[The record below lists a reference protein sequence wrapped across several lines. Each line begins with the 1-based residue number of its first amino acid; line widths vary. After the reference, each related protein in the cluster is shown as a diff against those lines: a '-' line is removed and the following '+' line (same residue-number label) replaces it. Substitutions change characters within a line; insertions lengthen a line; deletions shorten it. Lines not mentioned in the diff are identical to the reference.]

1 MRFWQDGWCGN
12 RPLQL
17 TFSRLYGIYTDG
29 EASIESPLTRLGA
42 GERRSWD
49 V

>member
-1 MRFWQDGWCGN
+1 MRFLQDGWCGN